1 MRIDPK
7 YIIDEQNQRTA
18 VLLDI
23 DTFQKIEEILENY
36 ALYHLMED
44 EVADDEDLDSE
55 EALEYYKSLTEKSS
69 PAEKQ

>member
-1 MRIDPK
+1 MKISPQ
-7 YIIDEQNQRTA
+7 YIVDEQNQKTA

-44 EVADDEDLDSE
+44 EDADDEDLDSE
-55 EALEYYKSLTEKSS
+55 EGLE
-69 PAEKQ
+69 